1 MQQQEKIFWTRRDWL
16 GVMAAGSVLAGS
28 PLAVLQAGEAG
39 LQAGGKEEPSE
50 HPSQPPKKKKKVLI
64 AIGEFSEA
72 LETYYMVYRLMEE
85 NLEPVVVGPAAKRL
99 LLVVHDFDP
108 QYTNYVEYKGYGIEA
123 RLTYQQVQPAEYA
136 GLLIPGGRGP
146 EQMRQIKEAV
156 ELVGYFLDKNLPV
169 GAMCHGPQMVWA
181 ARPVKGRSMTCFPGI
196 RADLELAGAKFV
208 DAPVVV
214 DDNLVTSQ
222 GWPDLPHFMPAFLKL
237 LAGKKVKKKESKES

>member
-1 MQQQEKIFWTRRDWL
+1 MGNDEKLLWTRR
-16 GVMAAGSVLAGS
+16 GVMAALA
-28 PLAVLQAGEAG
+28 AGG
-39 LQAGGKEEPSE
+39 LMAGGKLSSLDAAEQDAS
-50 HPSQPPKKKKKVLI
+50 SAAQVKKPKKKVLVC
-64 AIGEFSEA
+64 IGEFSEG

-85 NLEPVVVGPAAKRL
+85 QIEPVVVGPAAKRL

-123 RLTYQQVQPAEYA
+123 QLTYQQVQPADYA

-156 ELVGYFLDKNLPV
+156 ELVGYFLDKKLPI

-181 ARPVKGRSMTCFPGI
+181 ARPVKGRTMTCYHGI

-208 DAPVVV
+208 DAPAVV
-214 DDNLVTSQ
+214 DGNLLTSR
-222 GWPDLPHFMPAFLKL
+222 GWPDLPLFMPAFLKL
-237 LAGKKVKKKESKES
+237 LAPKTHKKKEA

>member
-1 MQQQEKIFWTRRDWL
+1 MGKDLKQVWTRR
-16 GVMAAGSVLAGS
+16 GVMAALAAGGLMAGAKL
-28 PLAVLQAGEAG
+28 PALQAAEQENPAAP
-39 LQAGGKEEPSE
+39 QGKKS
-50 HPSQPPKKKKKVLI
+50 KKKVLI
-64 AIGEFSEA
+64 CIGEFSEG

-85 NLEPVVVGPAAKRL
+85 EIEPVVVGPAAKRL

-123 RLTYQQVQPAEYA
+123 QRTYQDIRPADYA

-146 EQMRQIKEAV
+146 EQIRQIKEAV
-156 ELVGYFLDKNLPV
+156 ELVGYFLDKNLPI

-181 ARPVKGRSMTCFPGI
+181 ARPVKGRTMTCYTGI

-214 DDNLVTSQ
+214 DGNLITSR
-222 GWPDLPHFMPAFLKL
+222 GWPDLPQFMPAFLKL
-237 LAGKKVKKKESKES
+237 LAQKRPTKKET